1 MNHISTMVYEVLYEV
16 RDTSLMD
23 SDNVHFDIES
33 YLKTGKVL
41 DKKIIL
47 YEKNFDQDSVL
58 RQLKINKRKVS
69 LVEAFSYFD
78 EEIDGYVICVDNAM
92 KSDFYQRYRFTLAH
106 ELGHILLGHLD
117 TGRMLSRKNSNELWI
132 YEKAEKDA
140 NKFAAEL
147 LMPKDK
153 VLEQIETND
162 DINTIEDLAF
172 KFDVSRAAMSIRL
185 EVIASENYI

>member
-1 MNHISTMVYEVLYEV
+1 MVYEVLYEV